1 MDRLI
6 DRICFPSKYIEIE
19 YNKWFLIINFD
30 NSRSRRLSEREY
42 KMFCQL
48 KHKNKIVGSDKNDD
62 FDRKEYNEFIAQM
75 IMSGLVALTPF
86 SKKDIGED
94 QTKPI
99 SVYWGV
105 SSECNF
111 RCKYCYANCGPITD
125 SKSCSYL
132 TDIDYKNIIDKI
144 KKHGFSEILFTG
156 GEPLLN
162 KDVFDMAAYAKEVGL
177 ACSLLTNGS
186 LIKKYDINRFK
197 VFNYV
202 KISLDSTIK
211 SVNDDL
217 RGEGSYE
224 LIMAAIRR
232 LRDNDI
238 KVDVGTV
245 ITNKNKD
252 NLEELIRYLY
262 TEFDVKVHTLANHIP
277 LGRGS
282 SSELNCTFD
291 EIEKCDEVIY
301 NTKMDLARNGLYSVV
316 QDAFLPQ
323 GRKISCGMAH
333 SEIYIN
339 EKGDVYPCRMTYD
352 DEFYLGNIL
361 QENFD
366 VILKRGRKLTSA
378 IHVDNLEGCKDC
390 NYRYLCGG
398 GCRMYHK
405 SFTGSVYRNYLPLCE
420 TYKRQLINL
429 LLFKNGMLDTK

>member
-1 MDRLI
+1 MDSLVN
-6 DRICFPSKYIEIE
+6 RIYFPSKYIEIK
-19 YNKWFLIINFD
+19 YKKWFLVINFD

-42 KMFCQL
+42 EMFCQL
-48 KHKNKIVGSDKNDD
+48 KDKNRNIESDKIVDYDIKG
-62 FDRKEYNEFIAQM
+62 YNEFIAQM
-75 IMSGLVALTPF
+75 IMSGLVSLTPF

-111 RCKYCYANCGPITD
+111 RCKYCYANCGPITAAT
-125 SKSCSYL
+125 SCSYL
-132 TDIDYKNIIDKI
+132 TDVDYKKIINKI
-144 KKHGFSEILFTG
+144 KEYGFLEILFTG

-186 LIKKYDINRFK
+186 LIKKYDINKFK

-217 RGEGSYE
+217 RGQGSYE
-224 LIMAAIRR
+224 LIVDAIRW

-245 ITNKNKD
+245 ITNKNKN

-262 TEFDVKVHTLANHIP
+262 YEFDVKVHTLANHIP
-277 LGRGS
+277 VGRGS
-282 SSELNCTFD
+282 TSELNCTFE

-361 QENFD
+361 QEDFD
-366 VILKRGRKLTSA
+366 VILKRGSKLTSA
-378 IHVDNLEGCKDC
+378 IHVDNLEDCSGCD
-390 NYRYLCGG
+390 YRYLCGG
-398 GCRMYHK
+398 GCRMYHRA
-405 SFTGSVYRNYLPLCE
+405 FTGSIYKNHLPLCE

-429 LLFKNGMLDTK
+429 LLFKNGMLNTK